1 MRDEGKNRRAE
12 EKRTNAFSTMW
23 SFRARRRAA
32 GENDTRRGSRLGALA
47 LIVATSALP
56 FGARASQDLGPIA
69 DTRYT
74 LSINDHSTAC
84 GAYADFANGMRL
96 AFLKLAQDDT
106 WVFTLINSAWNLS
119 EGARYEMSAVVD
131 GKPFGT
137 AHVEALQPTQVAV
150 VITPSFLHAF
160 TAGQSLVIYGP
171 FRNVIGRFSLK
182 GTSKAVSAVGACNAY
197 LAQRSTKQDPL
208 GDPVQ
213 SAPPKMRRFEGPE
226 KDA

>member
-1 MRDEGKNRRAE
+1 
-12 EKRTNAFSTMW
+12 MW
-23 SFRARRRAA
+23 SFRDRRRVA
-32 GENDTRRGSRLGALA
+32 GDNDTRRGSRLAALA

-56 FGARASQDLGPIA
+56 SGARASQDLGPIA

-74 LSINDHSTAC
+74 LSVNDRRTAC

-96 AFLKLAQDDT
+96 ALLKLAQDDT

-131 GKPFGT
+131 GKSFGT

-150 VITPSFLHAF
+150 VITPSFLRAF
-160 TAGQSLVIYGP
+160 TSGQTLVIYGP

-182 GTSKAVSAVGACNAY
+182 GTGKAVSAVGACNTY
-197 LAQRSTKQDPL
+197 LAQRSTTQDSL

-213 SAPPKMRRFEGPE
+213 SSPPKVRRFEGPE